1 MFFAPV
7 PNKTPA
13 GGANFSALGETA
25 VSAESAAERRFPKTG
40 EYCLRIGESRMLRTR
55 KRRATRYCML
65 ANEPT
70 QQKRWGKPNRNDW
83 NQRSEL
89 AALRERG
96 GSPYAC
102 AAAIG
107 VDHKQLDRWIKRK
120 APWTCWIPIKL
131 LGALDAYLDDLP
143 KVEKPQSTRDV
154 SQKPRDVRA
163 AAVCSVELARA
174 EERPFRRD
182 EEFGEAFLHVVGNQ
196 PPSSRERRPRSTA
209 RAFCCASR
217 SARSAGSGSRTPKF
231 ASTRRMKPDKRR
243 SRATS
248 RPGMKR
254 ERPFSAS
261 AAAVTWR

>member
-1 MFFAPV
+1 MKAACYERASDARRDIACWRTSR
-7 PNKTPA
+7 PNRK
-13 GGANFSALGETA
+13 GGAS
-25 VSAESAAERRFPKTG
+25 PTG
-40 EYCLRIGESRMLRTR
+40 TTGINVR
-55 KRRATRYCML
+55 
-65 ANEPT
+65 
-70 QQKRWGKPNRNDW
+70 
-83 NQRSEL
+83 EL

-163 AAVCSVELARA
+163 AAACSVELARA

-196 PPSSRERRPRSTA
+196 PPIEPGTPAAIDCKGILLCKPIGSKRWIGIANAQIRVDTA
-209 RAFCCASR
+209 DEAGQTPFEGDEQTWNEAGATFQRIGGGRYMAVNIR
-217 SARSAGSGSRTPKF
+217 SARRSPAHFECAEPR
-231 ASTRRMKPDKRR
+231 RR
-243 SRATS
+243 S
-248 RPGMKR
+248 
-254 ERPFSAS
+254 
-261 AAAVTWR
+261 